1 MLNFLYF
8 KLLSKISVL
17 QYQFLSDYRIFQ
29 FQTNFQSYLIVWNLV
44 FLLNAYD
51 IDVSKTLLVIAIHID
66 DTEVMT
72 ILGPNVEIVAL
83 LIHLPFEGASMLL
96 GIDPDGV
103 VGVGHVHQDAVVVLV
118 HKGSE
123 HLKASLG
130 YQKRKHETTGVNT
143 HIFFH
148 LICCADIPA
157 FASAP
162 TCHSL

>member
-118 HKGSE
+118 HKSSE
-123 HLKASLG
+123 NLQGSLG
-130 YQKRKHETTGVNT
+130 YQKENVKDRCQHSR
-143 HIFFH
+143 IFSSY
-148 LICCADIPA
+148 LLRRYPSVC
-157 FASAP
+157 
-162 TCHSL
+162 